1 MADIPSPGSPQS
13 GDVASER
20 LRGALNIHPGEGMA
34 ALCGFGFFFC
44 LFTGYFMLRPIRET
58 LGIAAGVDKLQWLFT
73 ATFVVMLAA
82 VPCFGWLARRVPRTN
97 FVTWT
102 YVFFAATLVGFSAW
116 LYEQPDNLWAARAFY
131 VWLSVFNLFVVSLAW
146 SLMAD
151 VFRTAQAKRLFAF
164 IAAGA
169 STGGL
174 AGPVAGAA
182 LAGLLGAPGLIL
194 FSAVFLGLTLP
205 LKSWLMRWRARS
217 GAGAGPETTFAQPAC
232 AAAQD
237 ASRPAQGGPAQG
249 ADPAPPT
256 RPIGGGI
263 LAGATRTF
271 TSPYL
276 LGVAAFV
283 VLLATASTF
292 LYMEQ
297 ARLVAD
303 AFSSSAQRIRV
314 FSALDFAVQA
324 LSMVTQ
330 LFLTGRLAQR
340 LGVTF
345 LLTAVPVVICTG
357 FLVLSIAPVFAV
369 LAVVMV
375 LRRVGEYA
383 LVRPGRE
390 MIFTTVDAEAKY
402 KAKNFIDT
410 VVYRAGDAASAWVK
424 TGVDALGH
432 GAALV
437 ALVGAFCA
445 AVWAA
450 CGYLLGRRADSRRV

>member
-1 MADIPSPGSPQS
+1 MADTPPLATPS
-13 GDVASER
+13 R
-20 LRGALNIHPGEGMA
+20 LSIEGLRRALNIQPGEGLA

-44 LFTGYFMLRPIRET
+44 LFTGYFTLRPIRET

-73 ATFVVMLAA
+73 ATFLVMLAA
-82 VPCFGWLARRVPRTN
+82 VPCFGWLARRVPRAS
-97 FVTWT
+97 FVTWA
-102 YVFFAATLVGFSAW
+102 YAFFAATLVGFSAW
-116 LYEQPDNLWAARAFY
+116 LHQQPGNAWGARAFY
-131 VWLSVFNLFVVSLAW
+131 VWLSVFNLFVVSVAW

-151 VFRTAQAKRLFAF
+151 VFRTGQAKRLFAF

-174 AGPVAGAA
+174 AGPVLGAA
-182 LAGLLGAPGLIL
+182 LAGVLGTSGLIL
-194 FSAVFLGLTLP
+194 LSAILLGLTLP
-205 LKSWLMRWRARS
+205 LKSWLMRWRAHS
-217 GAGAGPETTFAQPAC
+217 GAGAPDRGAEADT
-232 AAAQD
+232 D
-237 ASRPAQGGPAQG
+237 APG
-249 ADPAPPT
+249 ADSPG

-271 TSPYL
+271 TSPLL

-283 VLLATASTF
+283 ILLATASTF

-303 AFSSSAQRIRV
+303 TFTSSTERIRV
-314 FSALDFAVQA
+314 FSALDFTVQA
-324 LSMVTQ
+324 LSMLAQ

-340 LGVTF
+340 FGVTF
-345 LLTAVPVVICTG
+345 LLTSVPVVICAG
-357 FLVLSIAPVFAV
+357 FLVLAVAPTFAV

-390 MIFTTVDAEAKY
+390 MVFTTVDAEAKY

-432 GAALV
+432 GVGLV
-437 ALVGAFCA
+437 ALVGAVCA
-445 AVWAA
+445 MLWAA
-450 CGYLLGRRADSRRV
+450 CGYALGRRTDARRPRHA